1 MVTLVALIVWRTPS
15 WLVFLIFIPFITLD
29 GLYLSS
35 ALTKVPQGAWFT
47 LLLAFILSSIFILW
61 RYGKEQQWAA
71 EAKDR
76 LPPGRI
82 VTKDTT
88 GIERLHT
95 AFGGGELTTI
105 KGLGIFFDKAGD
117 GVPTVYV
124 QFLQKFEARPEV
136 YVFLHMRALYV
147 PVVPESEKYTVTTVQ
162 GIDNCYR
169 ITARHGY
176 NEQIVTEDLGS
187 RVYTQLRNYIV
198 RSSNGFAPSQKP
210 RAATINAGAGDLG
223 ESKPEPDNDNDN
235 DADAAEVRSNFDP
248 SSYPSLGLSGTNDGF
263 TAASLQALD
272 KAHSTQ
278 IVYLV
283 GKAQLRILGPRSRS
297 PNELVGTRA
306 FRRVVLGV
314 FLFLRENTRARVA
327 AMRIPVE
334 KLVEV
339 GFVKD
344 I

>member
-1 MVTLVALIVWRTPS
+1 
-15 WLVFLIFIPFITLD
+15 
-29 GLYLSS
+29 
-35 ALTKVPQGAWFT
+35 
-47 LLLAFILSSIFILW
+47 
-61 RYGKEQQWAA
+61 
-71 EAKDR
+71 
-76 LPPGRI
+76 
-82 VTKDTT
+82 
-88 GIERLHT
+88 
-95 AFGGGELTTI
+95 
-105 KGLGIFFDKAGD
+105 
-117 GVPTVYV
+117 VPTVYS

-147 PVVPESEKYTVTTVQ
+147 PLVPESEKYTVTTVQ

-169 ITARHGY
+169 MTARHGY

-198 RSSNGFAPSQKP
+198 RSSNGFAPSEKP
-210 RAATINAGAGDLG
+210 RAATTINAGADAGGAGDLG
-223 ESKPEPDNDNDN
+223 ESKPEPDNDD
-235 DADAAEVRSNFDP
+235 DAAATKVRSNFDP

-283 GKAQLRILGPRSRS
+283 GKAQLRVVGPRSRS
-297 PNELVGTRA
+297 LNELVGTRA
-306 FRRVVLGV
+306 FRRVVLRV